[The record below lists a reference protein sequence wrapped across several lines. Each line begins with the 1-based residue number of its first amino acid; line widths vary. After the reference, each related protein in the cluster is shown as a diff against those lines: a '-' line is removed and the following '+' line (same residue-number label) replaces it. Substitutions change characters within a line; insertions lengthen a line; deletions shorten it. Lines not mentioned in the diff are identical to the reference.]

1 MERQVLRYLS
11 WIVSIPL
18 ALVAIDF
25 AIVNEEVVRLALWP
39 LDGAVVAPSFAVVF
53 VSMLVGFLAGGLV
66 SWLSAGKH
74 RRALRKERARGD
86 QLQRDLD
93 AARLHA
99 ADLEKRI
106 AAADR
111 AAGVAAAP
119 SSDVRVMS
127 LR

>member
-1 MERQVLRYLS
+1 MLRYLS

-25 AIVNEEVVRLALWP
+25 AIVNEELVRLTLWP

-53 VSMLVGFLAGGLV
+53 VSLLVGFLAGGLI

-86 QLQRDLD
+86 QL
-93 AARLHA
+93 
-99 ADLEKRI
+99 
-106 AAADR
+106 
-111 AAGVAAAP
+111 
-119 SSDVRVMS
+119 
-127 LR
+127 

>member
-1 MERQVLRYLS
+1 MRYLS

-18 ALVAIDF
+18 ALVAISF
-25 AIVNEEVVRLALWP
+25 AVTNREPVTLGLWP
-39 LDGAVVAPSFAVVF
+39 LDAVLTVPSFALVL
-53 VSMLVGFLAGGLV
+53 VSLVVGFAVGGLV
-66 SWLSAGKH
+66 SWVSAGKH
-74 RRALRKERARGD
+74 RRAVRKERARAD

-111 AAGVAAAP
+111 VAANAP
-119 SSDVRVMS
+119 PADVPADVKVMS